1 MNLQK
6 SSLNFKLASVNPP
19 SIAQLPSQKR
29 KKRRVQLREA
39 QRRRRVRLKEE
50 SKSFLQIILD
60 QETLQS
66 LRVYSDTVG
75 KSLYICAADLIR
87 DGLSLRTQ
95 SGSQLE
101 PSIVVG
107 TVREE
112 RATPINDT
120 NPDAPIQGNAPSEP
134 TPQELTSP
142 KPAADAGHKP
152 EDQIELSVG

>member
-1 MNLQK
+1 MNLEK
-6 SSLNFKLASVNPP
+6 SSLNFKLASVNPT
-19 SIAQLPSQKR
+19 SIAQLPPQKR

-66 LRVYSDTVG
+66 LRVYSNTVG

-87 DGLSLRTQ
+87 DGLSLRIK
-95 SGSQLE
+95 SGFQPE
-101 PSIVVG
+101 PSIAVE

-112 RATPINDT
+112 RAIPTNDA
-120 NPDAPIQGNAPSEP
+120 NPEALIQGNAPSEP
-134 TPQELTSP
+134 TPQELASP
-142 KPAADAGHKP
+142 KPAADAGHKS

>member
-1 MNLQK
+1 VNLQK
-6 SSLNFKLASVNPP
+6 SSLNFKLASVNPT
-19 SIAQLPSQKR
+19 SIAQLPPQKR